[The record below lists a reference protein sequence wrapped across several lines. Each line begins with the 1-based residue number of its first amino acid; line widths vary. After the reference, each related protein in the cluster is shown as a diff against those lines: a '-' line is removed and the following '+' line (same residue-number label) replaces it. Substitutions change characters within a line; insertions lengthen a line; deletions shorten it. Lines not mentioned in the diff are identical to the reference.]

1 MDFTQKSVKRY
12 MPTSLISD
20 AQKTTIKAIIDDI
33 HETFA
38 RTITVFEEG
47 ERVII
52 AASPS
57 TLATYNG
64 IYGKRAGGESSVTR
78 NVVSHSIKAR
88 IKYID
93 AKDEILFDCNEM
105 AKGQDYFRLVGINI
119 SPDNTKAIFGIDTVS
134 RRQYVLKVKDLV
146 TGEIFDTSI
155 VNSTGG
161 SAWAKDNN
169 HFFYTLKS
177 SNPSSPVIEEFADLK
192 SIGFG
197 FSFLLSAF
205 ICDCCVALVL
215 TIATIED

>member
-1 MDFTQKSVKRY
+1 

-93 AKDEILFDCNEM
+93 AKDESLADGQINSQLDISLINGSVRITVDGAGYDILREAKRCEFEGRKYEIVS
-105 AKGQDYFRLVGINI
+105 KGQPTG
-119 SPDNTKAIFGIDTVS
+119 IFGP
-134 RRQYVLKVKDLV
+134 QYY
-146 TGEIFDTSI
+146 
-155 VNSTGG
+155 
-161 SAWAKDNN
+161 
-169 HFFYTLKS
+169 HFFLK
-177 SNPSSPVIEEFADLK
+177 PLDE
-192 SIGFG
+192 
-197 FSFLLSAF
+197 
-205 ICDCCVALVL
+205 
-215 TIATIED
+215 